1 MLSVVVM
8 LVSLFSDILSF
19 VKLSVIKLRV
29 IKLRVIKLR
38 VIKLSV
44 IKLCLGTFSKQYN
57 NHTKV
62 KIIYLCL

>member
-1 MLSVVVM
+1 M

-19 VKLSVIKLRV
+19 VKLS
-29 IKLRVIKLR
+29 VIKLR

-62 KIIYLCL
+62 KIIYSSL